1 MLPFFL
7 GTFYIVVALWWLRR
21 HSFVRNAGLSGR
33 AITLLFLAK
42 CLAGLAYGYIG
53 GPLYNYRFDTWQQ
66 YRESLIET
74 ELLLHDPVEFI
85 VSLFRFTEGQSFLSL
100 STGLNFV
107 NNFQFNFHYKVVA
120 VFNLLS
126 GGNYYVNT
134 LFFSFITFYG
144 IICFIKLV
152 RVYWPDSM
160 KPLLCAA
167 FLLPGFVFWGSG
179 MYKEGWIFT
188 GICACMYGAERF
200 RYGARYGWLIFA
212 GFLLLLV
219 TRMFTVLMF
228 TPFLVYYMA
237 WKKWRFVQRPL
248 PLFLAILVVML
259 LLASWA
265 GWYHLPAD
273 IAGKRNE
280 FLLLKGESLL
290 DTHVLDSSWKSMLAY
305 VPEALAN
312 TLLRPFPWEVA
323 GKLIYLPSALEIILL
338 EIVFL
343 YWLVKK
349 GWRFSI
355 PAPFQLLLAFALL
368 NFIVIGLTIPFLG
381 AIVRYRSIYLPFVI
395 VPLVFTAFEKKSNNI
410 PALHV
415 I

>member
-1 MLPFFL
+1 M
-7 GTFYIVVALWWLRR
+7 
-21 HSFVRNAGLSGR
+21 
-33 AITLLFLAK
+33 LFLAK
-42 CLAGLAYGYIG
+42 CLAALAYGYIG

-66 YRESLIET
+66 YHESLIET
-74 ELLLHDPVEFI
+74 DLLLRDPKEFL
-85 VSLFRFTEGQSFLSL
+85 VSLFRFSDGQAFLSL
-100 STGLNFV
+100 STGMNFI
-107 NNFQFNFHYKVVA
+107 NNFQFNFHQKLVA
-120 VFNLLS
+120 VFNLFS
-126 GGNYYVNT
+126 GSNYYINT

-144 IICFIKLV
+144 LICFIKLV
-152 RVYWPDSM
+152 KTYWSDSP
-160 KPLLCAA
+160 KLLLYAA
-167 FLLPGFVFWGSG
+167 LLLPGFIFWGSG

-188 GICACMYGAERF
+188 GISACMYGAERL
-200 RYGARYGWLIFA
+200 GHGGRYGWLILV

-228 TPFLVYYMA
+228 APFLVYYVA

-248 PLFLAILVVML
+248 PVFLALLGIAL
-259 LLASWA
+259 LLASWL

-273 IAGKRNE
+273 IAGKRDE

-290 DTHVLDSSWKSMLAY
+290 DARALSPTWRSVLGYM
-305 VPEALAN
+305 PGALAN

-323 GKLIYLPSALEIILL
+323 GKLVYLPSAFEILL
-338 EIVFL
+338 LEAILL
-343 YWLVKK
+343 YWIVKK
-349 GWRFSI
+349 GWRFVM

-395 VPLVFTAFEKKSNNI
+395 VPLIFGAFEKKSNNI

-415 I
+415 K